1 MERFSSDAAH
11 EIYETR
17 FTADIPDHV
26 TVAAHETMRILIAA
40 RSLQDVGVLG
50 SIVRWQNAPDRYGLA
65 VHGKWHVT
73 FSWSDSFG
81 AYEIA
86 VERHGRDCLALLEAV
101 ARIANARAVE
111 RVHGRVGR

>member
-1 MERFSSDAAH
+1 MERFSREIDR

-50 SIVRWQNAPDRYGLA
+50 SIVRWQNVPDRYGLV
-65 VHGKWHVT
+65 VHGKWHVA
-73 FSWSDSFG
+73 FNWSNNFG

-86 VERHGRDCLALLEAV
+86 LERH
-101 ARIANARAVE
+101 
-111 RVHGRVGR
+111 